1 MLLWKSSLVLLRSCS
16 LSHGS
21 WSDARPATMPAAIVL
36 SPFTAAN
43 ATWAL
48 NPAVWDFRFCAM
60 FTPFLD
66 SQQ

>member
-1 MLLWKSSLVLLRSCS
+1 MHAMQLANSL
-16 LSHGS
+16 
-21 WSDARPATMPAAIVL
+21 TVL

-48 NPAVWDFRFCAM
+48 NAAVWDFRFLAM